1 MMTQSR
7 STRSSSPLRQRL
19 SVFHLVVLVFILVVG
34 VFLRFYHI
42 GKPSLWKDEIWSI
55 ETSMGRGSV
64 NDRLP
69 ANFIR
74 TDQPDL
80 TGLASAAPWWSIWTH
95 VGDITH
101 PPLYFVL
108 LRWWMDLF
116 GTGAE
121 AIRSLSAIASVASIP
136 VFFDVCRFLHGN
148 RIALLATAIMALALG
163 QVEYAFDARAY
174 ALLVLA
180 GLGCIDLLLRI
191 ELFGASKIRLVALA
205 LCCAAATLTHYI
217 VAGPLLGLGT
227 YAAIRLPA
235 RARWSALAALA
246 AGAILTLVVW
256 VPLLGTQTRTLP
268 SLAATFLR
276 EAHME
281 KHGKLTLYRV
291 IGLPAEF
298 LLGESGGEALA
309 RRSPNL
315 VLGIFLL
322 TMVVPVIRL
331 YWRRD
336 LLLWVLC
343 MLGNIGSVVVIDL
356 LHGTTLAGYPR
367 YTLLTSPA
375 IFAVIASFDWPRVG
389 ALRDLVPIVC
399 IAALTV
405 AAADHVTSPPDS
417 LEDWRQLAADLD
429 SETRPND
436 LLIYSNPDPWVTP
449 GLFYMCLKYYS
460 PQSQHPWLILRDPA
474 YPQLLAR
481 ISTYPDIW
489 VIGGDPQNDGPRLL
503 PGWRP
508 QTLISTSAGSA
519 CRMVPP

>member
-7 STRSSSPLRQRL
+7 STPALRPPRPRL
-19 SVFHLVVLVFILVVG
+19 SLFHLVVLLFILLCG
-34 VFLRFYHI
+34 TFLRFYRI
-42 GKPSLWKDEIWSI
+42 SQPSLWKDEIWSI
-55 ETSMGRGSV
+55 ETSMGRGSL

-80 TGLASAAPWWSIWTH
+80 TGLAAAAPWCSIWTH

-116 GTGAE
+116 GTGAA
-121 AIRSLSAIASVASIP
+121 AIRSLSALASIASIP

-148 RIALLATAIMALALG
+148 RISLLAAAIMALSLG

-191 ELFGASKIRLVALA
+191 EFFGATKFRLVTLA
-205 LCCAAATLTHYI
+205 LCCAGATLTHYI
-217 VAGPLLGLGT
+217 VAGPLLGLGA
-227 YAAIRLPA
+227 YAIIRLPT
-235 RARWSALAALA
+235 RARWSSLTALA
-246 AGAILTLVVW
+246 AGAILTLIVW

-276 EAHME
+276 EAHVE

-298 LLGESGGEALA
+298 LLGESGGEVMA

-322 TMVVPVIRL
+322 TMVLPIVRL

-336 LLLWVLC
+336 LMLWVL
-343 MLGNIGSVVVIDL
+343 
-356 LHGTTLAGYPR
+356 
-367 YTLLTSPA
+367 
-375 IFAVIASFDWPRVG
+375 
-389 ALRDLVPIVC
+389 
-399 IAALTV
+399 
-405 AAADHVTSPPDS
+405 
-417 LEDWRQLAADLD
+417 
-429 SETRPND
+429 
-436 LLIYSNPDPWVTP
+436 
-449 GLFYMCLKYYS
+449 
-460 PQSQHPWLILRDPA
+460 
-474 YPQLLAR
+474 
-481 ISTYPDIW
+481 
-489 VIGGDPQNDGPRLL
+489 
-503 PGWRP
+503 
-508 QTLISTSAGSA
+508 
-519 CRMVPP
+519 